1 MNVLMK
7 KLIKCKKENS
17 ILEKNVL
24 RRELLRMFDSEIGY
38 KEPYVIIDELNFSDY
53 FRLYVYRDDYYSYFT
68 EDGLKNYE
76 FMDMILI
83 IFPDLYFIMDDKLKY
98 NVNLLSNILN
108 KKEDLKLIEG
118 KEKVDDQ
125 FWEEL
130 VLSKPNLFIYA
141 PLKIRSNIKMI
152 ILYLKYY
159 YKNKVFDSADFL
171 CVKNDN
177 KIMNILKNEYAKYFI
192 IVDPPIGYTE
202 EDKDNIL
209 IEKYESLCYISESI
223 INDYE
228 KLTNLLKEL
237 LEILSCDLQ
246 IKEELEDIYKT
257 NLKLDGYKKI
267 FS

>member
-1 MNVLMK
+1 MNSLMK
-7 KLIKCKKENS
+7 NLIDCKKRNS
-17 ILEKNVL
+17 NLPRKTIDLILSRIL
-24 RRELLRMFDSEIGY
+24 YDEI
-38 KEPYVIIDELNFSDY
+38 NSDY
-53 FRLYVYRDDYYSYFT
+53 PLDIGEFNYTFYFT
-68 EDGLKNYE
+68 VDGLCNYE
-76 FMDMILI
+76 FMDTILVLY
-83 IFPDLYFIMDDKLKY
+83 PDLFTIMDDKLKY
-98 NVNLLSNILN
+98 NCNLILNIL
-108 KKEDLKLIEG
+108 KDKDDLKLIEG
-118 KEKVDDQ
+118 KKEIDDK

-130 VLSKPNLFIYA
+130 VLAKPNLFIYA

-159 YKNKVFDSADFL
+159 YKNEGFDSADFL

-192 IVDPPIGYTE
+192 IVDLPIGYTE

-209 IEKYESLCYISESI
+209 IEKYESLCYISENI